1 MHSARES
8 GVGAHRFF
16 AAAWRHGYDKFLCP
30 HVDTC
35 RIGVGLSVD
44 GMLRDCALLVGTA
57 RSGFT
62 AGWFSFHGVSVFGWS
77 LTQGQLPEE
86 RMRRS
91 PERGHSAVSRDRPHC
106 ATNDPLAG
114 AAAMLKNGVAI
125 RRSRHHW
132 FFGLR
137 PATGGKI
144 PTTHFFAQA
153 QVTLLSTLQ
162 RGAGS
167 GAKK

>member
-1 MHSARES
+1 
-8 GVGAHRFF
+8 
-16 AAAWRHGYDKFLCP
+16 
-30 HVDTC
+30 
-35 RIGVGLSVD
+35 
-44 GMLRDCALLVGTA
+44 
-57 RSGFT
+57 
-62 AGWFSFHGVSVFGWS
+62 
-77 LTQGQLPEE
+77 
-86 RMRRS
+86 
-91 PERGHSAVSRDRPHC
+91 
-106 ATNDPLAG
+106 
-114 AAAMLKNGVAI
+114 MLKNGVAI

-167 GAKK
+167 GARKENGRTFPAPLCEAFDDGSVEWLRWRFLPAEEEFGLFWQAR